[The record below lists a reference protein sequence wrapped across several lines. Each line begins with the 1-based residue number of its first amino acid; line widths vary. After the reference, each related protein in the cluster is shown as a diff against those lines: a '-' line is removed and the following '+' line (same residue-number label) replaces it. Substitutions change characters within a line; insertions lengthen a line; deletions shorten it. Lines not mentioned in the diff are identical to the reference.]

1 VARLFLTPLDLG
13 GNELRNVRLQ
23 SLPSAPN
30 SPTAG
35 QVYYNSTAN
44 RAEIFDGTTWRP
56 ASLTVSGTGLV
67 LTDGDLH
74 IDPAT
79 LDLTANPQLVDLQGQ
94 LDALSGGQIDLSA
107 AAGTGLLYDAQGGVL
122 YVDAAYING
131 LITAATGTILAD
143 AVTMDGAQT
152 ITGVKTFDAA
162 ATPQIEETIDP
173 ATVATSK
180 SAVNVEYV
188 QTVVN
193 NLVNGAPGLLDTLGE
208 IATALAADE
217 TAQDALVARIA
228 QAETDIDTNTGAITD
243 LTARVVTLE
252 TTPARTRKYAATL
265 ATSATSY
272 AVAHG
277 LGTTDVHVQVYAT
290 SGAQVE
296 TGVTVT
302 DANTVTLSFATA
314 PAAGAFRVVVV
325 G

>member
-1 VARLFLTPLDLG
+1 MARLFLTPLDLG
-13 GNELRNVRLQ
+13 GNELRNARLQ

-44 RAEIFDGTTWRP
+44 RAEIFDGAVWQP
-56 ASLTVSGTGLV
+56 CSFTVSGTGLV
-67 LTDGDLH
+67 LTAGDLH

-79 LDLTANPQLVDLQGQ
+79 LDLTANPQLADLQGQ
-94 LDALSGGQIDLSA
+94 VDALSGGQIDLSA
-107 AAGTGLLYDAQGGVL
+107 AVGTGLVYDAGL
-122 YVDAAYING
+122 ISVDAAYING
-131 LITAATGTILAD
+131 LIAAATGTILAD
-143 AVTMDGAQT
+143 AVTKADDQT

-173 ATVATSK
+173 TTVATSK